1 MLDLMLA
8 DARTP
13 TGGFAHSGGIE
24 PARLALADVPAFV
37 RGRLATVGLID
48 AAVAAAAAGG
58 ADPIELEAE
67 WAARTPAE
75 PLRRAAARQGQALL
89 RLAGHLWPGALDSY
103 AAASAATPRPVVLG
117 LLGALGDLE
126 PSAVARLCLYDD
138 AATCCSAVPKLYA
151 IDAAEVARWLAD
163 LAPLIARLTVV
174 AAAAGA
180 TDAGA
185 ASLPA
190 ASAPLLDVR
199 AVAHAADAR
208 RLFVT

>member
-24 PARLALADVPAFV
+24 PARLALAEIPAFV
-37 RGRLATVGLID
+37 GGRLATVGLID
-48 AAVAAAAAGG
+48 AAVAAAGAAG
-58 ADPIELEAE
+58 ADAIMLEAE

-75 PLRRAAARQGQALL
+75 PLRRAAGRQGQALL
-89 RLAGHLWPGALDSY
+89 RLSRHLWPGALDAY
-103 AAASAATPRPVVLG
+103 ASASGATPRPVVLG
-117 LLGALGDLE
+117 LLGRLGGLDPE
-126 PSAVARLCLYDD
+126 VVARLCLYDD
-138 AATCCSAVPKLYA
+138 AATCYAAVPKLYA

-163 LAPLIARLTVV
+163 LAPSIARLTAAAV
-174 AAAAGA
+174 AAPVGA
-180 TDAGA
+180 
-185 ASLPA
+185 LPA

-199 AVAHAADAR
+199 AVAHAADPR

>member
-24 PARLALADVPAFV
+24 PARLALAEIPAFLH
-37 RGRLATVGLID
+37 GRLATVGLID
-48 AAVAAAAAGG
+48 AAVAAAVTAG
-58 ADPIELEAE
+58 ADPTKLEAE

-75 PLRRAAARQGQALL
+75 PLRSAAARQGQALL
-89 RLAGHLWPGALDSY
+89 RLSRHLWPGALDAY
-103 AAASAATPRPVVLG
+103 ASASVTTPRPVVLG
-117 LLGALGDLE
+117 LLGQLGGLE
-126 PSAVARLCLYDD
+126 PGAVARLCLYDD
-138 AATCCSAVPKLYA
+138 AATCYAAVPKLYS

-163 LAPLIARLTVV
+163 LAPLIARLTAAAVT
-174 AAAAGA
+174 AAAGA
-180 TDAGA
+180 
-185 ASLPA
+185 LPA

-199 AVAHAADAR
+199 AVAHATDTR